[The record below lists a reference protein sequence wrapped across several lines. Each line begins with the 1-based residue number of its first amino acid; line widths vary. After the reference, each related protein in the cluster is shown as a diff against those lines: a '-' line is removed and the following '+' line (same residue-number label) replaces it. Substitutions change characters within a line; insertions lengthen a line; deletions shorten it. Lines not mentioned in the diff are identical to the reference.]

1 MHIYHYA
8 PYEPSAFK
16 RLMGRYATREAE
28 VDRMLR
34 AGLFVDLYA
43 VVRRALRA
51 SVERYSIKDLE
62 QFYGFSRAVE
72 LADANINLRVVE
84 RALEA
89 SAVDAITP
97 DVRSAVE
104 GYNLDDCRSALRL
117 RNWLEQLRAS
127 LEASGTEVPRPERTD
142 GTASE
147 PITESSAA
155 RAGAFRLP

>member
-62 QFYGFSRAVE
+62 QFYGFSRAVK

-89 SAVDAITP
+89 NAIDAITP
-97 DVRSAVE
+97 DVRTAVE
-104 GYNLDDCRSALRL
+104 GYNLDDCKSALQL
-117 RNWLEQLRAS
+117 RDWLEQLRAS
-127 LEASGTEVPRPERTD
+127 ARGCRH
-142 GTASE
+142 G
-147 PITESSAA
+147 SATA
-155 RAGAFRLP
+155 RARRWHSVGADH